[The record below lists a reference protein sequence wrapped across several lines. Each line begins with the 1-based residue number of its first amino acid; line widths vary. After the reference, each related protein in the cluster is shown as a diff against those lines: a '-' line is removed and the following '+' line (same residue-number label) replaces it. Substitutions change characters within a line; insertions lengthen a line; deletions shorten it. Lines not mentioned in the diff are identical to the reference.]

1 MLGVSCCII
10 RAIVN
15 DGAICIYHTAILP
28 QVVVSSLP
36 FGQAGGDVD
45 ASSIVV
51 SIGAH
56 RDVLLICDVYTTT
69 SCSLPVAS
77 DIPLVILV
85 VSILSSVSLSLSTPG
100 TDSFSFIVRSTTT
113 PCNALPDRRRVE
125 A

>member
-1 MLGVSCCII
+1 MLGVSCRII
-10 RAIVN
+10 WAIVN
-15 DGAICIYHTAILP
+15 DGAVCIYHTAILP

-36 FGQAGGDVD
+36 VGQAGGDVD

-56 RDVLLICDVYTTT
+56 RDVLLICDVY
-69 SCSLPVAS
+69 SLPVAS

-85 VSILSSVSLSLSTPG
+85 VSILSSVSLSLSTSG